1 MKLKYK
7 PPVDWQRLLGFL
19 APRAIRGV
27 ESIDVEAKRLRRTLR
42 FEQQLVL
49 VECCVDEGQS
59 YVSLSAGGQVTAAE
73 KLATIVFDLEAPVE
87 ALAEYFPQTP
97 GIRVPG
103 AWDEFEMGVRAILGQ
118 QISVAAAHTLAGRL
132 AERWGE
138 AIQTPWPEIRT
149 AFPQASTIAACS
161 AAELREIG
169 LTAKRAECLLSFAK
183 WYAQGKPGDILDLP
197 GIGPWTKAYWE
208 MRTGADRDAFP
219 AADLGVQ
226 KALGIANPG
235 SATARREAEKRSQ
248 FWRPWRSYAVMML
261 WTGAAIPTGPLK

>member
-7 PPVDWQRLLGFL
+7 PPLDWQRLLGFL
-19 APRAIRGV
+19 APRGIRGV

-42 FEQQLVL
+42 FGRQLVP
-49 VECCVDEGQS
+49 VECRIDEGQS
-59 YVSLSAGGQVTAAE
+59 FVSISASGHEAAAK
-73 KLATIVFDLEAPVE
+73 KLAAIVFDLEAPIE
-87 ALAEYFPQTP
+87 ALAQYFPQTP
-97 GIRVPG
+97 GVRVPG

-138 AIQTPWPEIRT
+138 AIQTPWPEVRT
-149 AFPQASTIAACS
+149 AFPQASTIAGCR
-161 AAELREIG
+161 AEELKEIG
-169 LTAKRAECLLSFAK
+169 LTTKRAECLLGFAK
-183 WYAQGKPGDILDLP
+183 WYAEGKQGNMLELP
-197 GIGPWTKAYWE
+197 GIGSWTKSYWE
-208 MRTGADRDAFP
+208 MRTGANRDAFP

-226 KALGIANPG
+226 KALAIANPG

-248 FWRPWRSYAVMML
+248 IWRPWRSYAVMML